1 MRLVNQLESGT
12 SSSVFTLTARIGS
25 RSPFVANVLIRK
37 S

>member
-12 SSSVFTLTARIGS
+12 SPSVLTLSAGPKAAR
-25 RSPFVANVLIRK
+25 FANVLATN